1 MKIAIHQPN
10 FFPWIGYFFKIKM
23 ADTFVFLDD
32 VEFTKQSFTKRVR
45 INHQADFS
53 LGRYL
58 SIPLQ
63 NHSDQSL
70 IKDIVVSSE
79 HISNWWREMIAIV
92 HNTYCHSPY
101 YQETMTFLQT
111 VVQKVETE
119 KKLTT
124 VNQIVIAEIA
134 DYLDLETDFI
144 LSSNIEKGS
153 DEEHINHKIC
163 KSLSATLY
171 VSGIGAK
178 KYQAEHWYAEHEIEI
193 EYFDISKTKIKKE
206 YPTHLLD
213 KSIISWLMLYG
224 KQGVASIFQN

>member
-144 LSSNIEKGS
+144 LSSNFLISSLYSFTILLKIES
-153 DEEHINHKIC
+153 ISSIFLF
-163 KSLSATLY
+163 SR
-171 VSGIGAK
+171 
-178 KYQAEHWYAEHEIEI
+178 
-193 EYFDISKTKIKKE
+193 FSKTKFFFFSVIKFKE
-206 YPTHLLD
+206 IKFFVEINTRFL
-213 KSIISWLMLYG
+213 SSCWI
-224 KQGVASIFQN
+224 KQVL